1 MDGFAGPNLNYVCIV
16 SKMNLLYADFPLIR
30 TIRTVFLVP
39 ITVLVSDITG
49 FDCAMMTSPGK
60 LLTTG
65 AVT

>member
-16 SKMNLLYADFPLIR
+16 SKMNLLYANFLS
-30 TIRTVFLVP
+30 IRTVFLVP

-49 FDCAMMTSPGK
+49 FDCAMMTSAGK
-60 LLTTG
+60 LLTTR